1 MDLEKKTMATV
12 RVPCTEQEIR
22 RQLRGGLEPM
32 AQVKSVHFLQCEDA
46 LSVWVGLSE
55 DDRAAR
61 KAVYAFEDQLSAN
74 YPGFLFDFHV
84 VPIPAGQRMEDFISG
99 TQLIFQRSA

>member
-1 MDLEKKTMATV
+1 MDLEKKTVATV

-22 RQLRGGLEPM
+22 RQLQGGLEHIKL
-32 AQVKSVHFLQCEDA
+32 VESVHFLQCDDA
-46 LSVWVGLSE
+46 LSVWVGLGD

-61 KAVYAFEDQLSAN
+61 KAVYAFEDKLSAN
-74 YPGFLFDFHV
+74 FPGIRFDFHV
-84 VPIPAGQRMEDFISG
+84 VPIPSGQRMEDFISD

>member
-1 MDLEKKTMATV
+1 MDLEKKTVATV
-12 RVPCTEQEIR
+12 RVPCSEQEIR
-22 RQLRGGLEPM
+22 RQLQGGLEHI

-55 DDRAAR
+55 DDRTVR
-61 KAVYAFEDQLSAN
+61 KAVYAFEDQISASF
-74 YPGFLFDFHV
+74 PGFLFDFHV
-84 VPIPAGQRMEDFISG
+84 VPIPPGQRMEDFISD